1 MPKQDFPQTEL
12 QEKIR
17 SFWSARGW
25 SKVTA
30 ILGNLNV
37 AFHKENPKYDE
48 LGLCY
53 QYLEQFWNEAQ
64 KEKESEVQEL
74 KDKLRNAIADYMKS
88 EGCDCC
94 RNQNAHDVAEKEIAE
109 LLDVPKYNDNSGYN
123 FSMFESEGDD

>member
-1 MPKQDFPQTEL
+1 MPKTLIEWEEQRDSILDISDIESNIRQQDFN
-12 QEKIR
+12 EKILY
-17 SFWSARGW
+17 S
-25 SKVTA
+25 
-30 ILGNLNV
+30 
-37 AFHKENPKYDE
+37 
-48 LGLCY
+48 
-53 QYLEQFWNEAQ
+53 EQ
-64 KEKESEVQEL
+64 EVQEL